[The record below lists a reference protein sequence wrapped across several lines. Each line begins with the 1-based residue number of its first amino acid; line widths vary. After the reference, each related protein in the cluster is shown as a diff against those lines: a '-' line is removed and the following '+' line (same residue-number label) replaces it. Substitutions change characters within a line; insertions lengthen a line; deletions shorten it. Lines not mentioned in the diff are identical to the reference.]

1 VQPITVCAG
10 REPRNGSIGSG
21 GFGIPYTGLVFSF
34 SPDPSLVPADTAH
47 ASSVLCSLMEEDLS
61 IRQVFAHRTVLLT
74 WACIAGCASRPEVPR
89 SEPDNS
95 AALSSS
101 PEASDEPCL
110 LGKADPTV
118 PYVPLRTIIATPGKY
133 VGSSVRVHGA
143 FLFERE
149 LVSLWTMDGGSVL
162 LDLSGIK
169 ASTVSEL
176 EACLHKII
184 AVEGKVGRT
193 RGSTGDIAVLKVTSM
208 SSTLA
213 DAGVQA
219 QQSRTG
225 GGDV

>member
-1 VQPITVCAG
+1 MPI
-10 REPRNGSIGSG
+10 RHLLL
-21 GFGIPYTGLVFSF
+21 IPS
-34 SPDPSLVPADTAH
+34 
-47 ASSVLCSLMEEDLS
+47 
-61 IRQVFAHRTVLLT
+61 VLLT
-74 WACIAGCASRPEVPR
+74 WACIAACTSRPEVPR
-89 SEPDNS
+89 SEADHS
-95 AALSSS
+95 AGLSSS
-101 PEASDEPCL
+101 PAGGDEPCL
-110 LGKADPTV
+110 LGKTDPTV

-149 LVSLWTMDGGSVL
+149 NVSLWTMDGGSAL

-169 ASTVSEL
+169 ASTVSEV

-193 RGSTGDIAVLKVTSM
+193 RGSTGDIAVLKVTAM

-219 QQSRTG
+219 PQSRTDA
-225 GGDV
+225 GDF